1 MRRFYK
7 AEIDYSK
14 SHDKRMVM
22 TNYLRT
28 GPFRQISGRV
38 LHGRKIHR
46 RRVFLVVLALAFLAV
61 GLYGI
66 LQ

>member
-1 MRRFYK
+1 MRRRYK

-14 SHDKRMVM
+14 SLDKRLVM

-38 LHGRKIHR
+38 LPGRKMYR
-46 RRVFLVVLALAFLAV
+46 RRVFLVILALAFLAV
-61 GLYGI
+61 GLYGVF
-66 LQ
+66 Q